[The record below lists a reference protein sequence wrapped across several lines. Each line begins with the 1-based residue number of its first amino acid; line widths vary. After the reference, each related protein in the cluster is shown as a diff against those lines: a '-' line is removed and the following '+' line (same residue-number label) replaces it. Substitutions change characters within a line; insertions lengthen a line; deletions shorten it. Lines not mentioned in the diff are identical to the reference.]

1 MLTVLSQPFFRQR
14 HAVIGVTPTR
24 SNHFERLITELVI
37 GDEFEV
43 VAFINENGCHG
54 YYCESDFFVHP
65 DFESRASFL
74 AFLIRQCR

>member
-54 YYCESDFFVHP
+54 NYCVSDFFVPP
-65 DFESRASFL
+65 DFASRDSLRVFL
-74 AFLIRQCR
+74 MRQCR

>member
-1 MLTVLSQPFFRQR
+1 MASWVRYCRPAMLTVLSQPFFRQR

-43 VAFINENGCHG
+43 VAFINEN
-54 YYCESDFFVHP
+54 
-65 DFESRASFL
+65 
-74 AFLIRQCR
+74 

>member
-14 HAVIGVTPTR
+14 QAVIGVTPTR

-43 VAFINENGCHG
+43 VAFIKEN
-54 YYCESDFFVHP
+54 
-65 DFESRASFL
+65 
-74 AFLIRQCR
+74 

>member
-54 YYCESDFFVHP
+54 YYCVSDFFVP
-65 DFESRASFL
+65 ADFASRASFL

>member
-43 VAFINENGCHG
+43 VAFIKE
-54 YYCESDFFVHP
+54 
-65 DFESRASFL
+65 
-74 AFLIRQCR
+74 I

>member
-1 MLTVLSQPFFRQR
+1 MLMVLSQPFFRQR

-43 VAFINENGCHG
+43 VAFINESGSHN
-54 YYCESDFFVHP
+54 YYCVSDFFVP
-65 DFESRASFL
+65 ADFASRASFL